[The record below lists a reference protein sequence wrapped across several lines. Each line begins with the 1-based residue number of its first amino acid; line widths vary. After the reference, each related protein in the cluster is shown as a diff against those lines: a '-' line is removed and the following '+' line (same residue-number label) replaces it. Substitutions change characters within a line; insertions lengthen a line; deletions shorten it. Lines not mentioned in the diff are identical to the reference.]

1 MKKDYYLAQVIFYK
15 NTTSNGIYHLGL
27 KFRSRTELNRIYKLL
42 LNEPYPL
49 VLGKN
54 ILGSRKRSYRRFPVI
69 EWFPGEINFKLT
81 SIEYDRFRDD
91 LIIIFNQ
98 DDIRE
103 GLSSIDKILEELDII
118 PIDSLSIGK
127 GWICSMYPVKNYLEL
142 I

>member
-15 NTTSNGIYHLGL
+15 NTTSNGTYHLGL

-98 DDIRE
+98 DDIKE